1 MHGYTA
7 AWILPDGF
15 EPTNKNLVI
24 RKPGDHKYAAI
35 HIEHPVLRK
44 TWNEKIRLCNAILP
58 HRLDRMED
66 GIKNLNKKKLRKKR
80 LKLPRTQ
87 NYNATII
94 SKMLCKISIT
104 WYNIVH
110 GKN

>member
-35 HIEHPVLRK
+35 HIEHPFY
-44 TWNEKIRLCNAILP
+44 EKLG
-58 HRLDRMED
+58 M
-66 GIKNLNKKKLRKKR
+66 KKSDCVMRYCHIDWTEWKV
-80 LKLPRTQ
+80 
-87 NYNATII
+87 A
-94 SKMLCKISIT
+94 
-104 WYNIVH
+104 
-110 GKN
+110 